1 MTGDG
6 TRPTS
11 KVARR
16 YWTPW
21 HIAAIVLAFIVAIIV
36 FRFTGDA
43 DVMLAAGSGAG
54 VGLVGW
60 LLAHFHL
67 SVPRDL

>member
-1 MTGDG
+1 VSENSSPKPKPV
-6 TRPTS
+6 RH
-11 KVARR
+11 

-21 HIAAIVLAFIVAIIV
+21 HIAAVVLAFVVAIVV

-43 DVMLAAGSGAG
+43 DIIVAVGTGAG
-54 VGLVGW
+54 VGLIAW